1 MKKMKMKSRFKYT
14 IHNLIGHP
22 LMEILH
28 LMGLQ
33 VLSEWAHDA
42 TLPSDIGNESIED
55 AGEPDSRV

>member
-1 MKKMKMKSRFKYT
+1 
-14 IHNLIGHP
+14 
-22 LMEILH
+22 MEILH